1 MKKVIVISNDIVP
14 GMARPVAAPG
24 IRSWAIA
31 RGLREHG
38 LEVDLVVLAGTANQH
53 PSPGTPLPMPPQSSI
68 VRADELSQYIEA
80 RSPCTV
86 VFCNSNQIDHL
97 RKLEGV
103 RYVFD
108 FFAPKMLELAYEFGS
123 EYPLDKVER
132 LRERK
137 IRALNLADCVVVNG
151 EKKLPYVGAWLE
163 QTNHGSNGV
172 PVATLN
178 MPVPG
183 LFTEKP
189 AGLNLIIAG
198 YIQGW
203 NNLDFG
209 LEPVLDCLDPPTVTL
224 DVLAPVHWG
233 QSSDIATDSPVVE
246 RLRARDDVTVHHPM
260 NFSSFQRFMGRH
272 HVAIDV
278 FPYSLERE
286 YAMVTRTVVA
296 MSCGVPVVH
305 PAFTEVGPI
314 IEEMD
319 AGWIIEPSAPEV
331 SLAAILR
338 EIVSSPEL
346 VKQKAENARKA
357 WERYFD
363 PVVAVTDLANFVLRG
378 DVRV

>member
-1 MKKVIVISNDIVP
+1 MTQVIVVSNDIVP

-31 RGLREHG
+31 QGLREHG
-38 LEVDLVVLAGTANQH
+38 LEVDLVVLAGTANRHQL
-53 PSPGTPLPMPPQSSI
+53 PGTPLPMPPHSAI
-68 VRADELSQYIEA
+68 VRANELSRYIEV

-97 RKLEGV
+97 RKTEGV

-108 FFAPKMLELAYEFGS
+108 FFAPKMLELAYEFGD
-123 EYPLDKVER
+123 EYPLDKLER

-137 IRALNLADCVVVNG
+137 IRALNMADFVVVNG
-151 EKKLPYVGAWLE
+151 EKKRPYVEAWLQ
-163 QTNHGSNGV
+163 QTNHGPGGIAV
-172 PVATLN
+172 GKLN

-183 LFTEKP
+183 RFTEK
-189 AGLNLIIAG
+189 AEGLNLIIAG

-209 LEPVLDCLDPPTVTL
+209 LQPVLDCLDPPNVTL

-233 QSSDIATDSPVVE
+233 QSSDVATESPVVA
-246 RLRARDDVTVHHPM
+246 RLQTRNDVTVHHSM
-260 NFSSFQRFMGRH
+260 NFSAFQRFMGRH
-272 HVAIDV
+272 HVAVDV

-305 PAFTEVGPI
+305 PAFTEVSPM

-319 AGWIIEPSAPEV
+319 AGWIIEPSAPEA

-338 EIVSSPEL
+338 EIVGSPEL
-346 VKQKAENARKA
+346 VERKAANARKA
-357 WERYFD
+357 WEGYFD
-363 PVVAVTDLANFVLRG
+363 PAVAVTDLVDFVRQG
-378 DVRV
+378 DLHV